1 MRPRPITQPPP
12 WQPGVRVGRYVVG
25 EAVGR
30 GAMGEVFRGEDV
42 ELSRPVALKRLHAGT
57 DADSR
62 DKLAHEARAA
72 AQLQHPNVVG
82 VYEIVD
88 DGERAVLATEWIDG
102 VTLRTWLATPR
113 SWRDAVRVVG
123 GAGRGLAAAHAAGI
137 VHRDFKPENVLVD
150 HAGRARVADFGL
162 ASSASGGAAG
172 ASLRGSKAV
181 FMSVTGTLSG
191 TPAYMAPE
199 LVDGVRPH
207 AGSDQFAFAV
217 TLFEAVHGRY
227 PFEGKTAEA
236 IWTAMGDQQI
246 TRGDRRVPGWLD
258 RCLRRG
264 LAADPAARF
273 PDLTTMLDEIERRAR
288 RSIAA
293 PLAIT
298 GLVAGAGAV
307 ALSALVLGGAA
318 VPCGDDLVDGLWH
331 SVARAGMSARFAAVA
346 PGRGAT
352 TAAFT
357 EDALDRWAGSWRLG
371 RRAACA
377 APPAE
382 RRARASCLDR
392 QLGAFQAQL
401 AVWSHADASIVDR
414 APFTVAALPS
424 PDGCTTAA
432 LAPSVATDATKAL
445 VAATAEV
452 DALRR
457 AGKFAQAHAS
467 TDALARAAEH
477 ETDPATQA
485 RALISVGAVEYELR
499 EHVAGRKHLA
509 RASQAARSAHDDALL
524 ASALILDAS
533 VRIVANQPAEALGL
547 CDAVAALGVQGV
559 ELAKLETVRA
569 EALANLDRFDEAI
582 AAYRRAAALHEAAA
596 GSDPTRRV
604 DLAAAIGALG
614 STLGRAGHR
623 DEAAVELQK
632 CLAIEEPLLGPDHP
646 EVARTLHDLAAQQRE
661 LGQVEVA
668 IRNYH
673 RARRIFA
680 AALGEQTLEVA
691 STDAALADIAIAAG
705 DFDRARVLATA
716 ARVAYLHDNARPQL
730 LSSIE
735 TALGNIEQNT
745 DHCAAAIPHYEAALV
760 ASKQAGET
768 GERLGISYAN
778 LAACLS
784 DVSRDA
790 EARNAIQAGLAAWDA
805 AGESGPM
812 RAQAM
817 VTLADLEAKAGRYAH
832 AIELAQQALAA
843 IKDVEGVGPLRAYV
857 DEQLDLWRRHGRL

>member
-1 MRPRPITQPPP
+1 MRPRPVTQPPP
-12 WQPGVRVGRYVVG
+12 PWEPGTRVGRYVVG
-25 EAVGR
+25 LPVGR

-42 ELSRPVALKRLHAGT
+42 ELARSVALKRLHAGT

-62 DKLAHEARAA
+62 EKLAHEARAA
-72 AQLQHPNVVG
+72 AQLQHPNVVA

-88 DGERAVLATEWIDG
+88 DGDRAVLATEWIDG
-102 VTLRTWLATPR
+102 VTLRTWLQTPR
-113 SWRDAVRVVG
+113 TWREAVRVVC
-123 GAGRGLAAAHAAGI
+123 GAGRGLAAAHAGGI

-150 HAGRARVADFGL
+150 HSGRARVADFGL
-162 ASSASGGAAG
+162 ASNASGGPPG
-172 ASLRGSKAV
+172 PSLRGSKAL
-181 FMSVTGTLSG
+181 FLSMTGTVSG

-207 AGSDQFAFAV
+207 VGSDQFAFAV
-217 TLFEAVHGRY
+217 TLFEAVHGCY

-236 IWTAMGDQQI
+236 IWMAMGDGRI
-246 TRGDRRVPGWLD
+246 TRGERRVPGWLD

-264 LAADPAARF
+264 LAADPEARF
-273 PDLTTMLDEIERRAR
+273 PDLAAMLDEIDRRTR
-288 RSIAA
+288 RGIAM
-293 PLAIT
+293 PIVIT
-298 GLVAGAGAV
+298 GIVAGAAAV
-307 ALSALVLGGAA
+307 AVSALVLGGAPA
-318 VPCGDDLVDGLWH
+318 PCGDDLVDGLWH
-331 SVARAGMSARFAAVA
+331 PVARAGMAARFAAIA
-346 PGRGAT
+346 HARGVT

-357 EDALDRWAGSWRLG
+357 DDALDRWTGSWRLG

-377 APPAE
+377 APPTE

-392 QLGAFQAQL
+392 QLGALQAQL
-401 AVWSHADASIVDR
+401 AVWSHADAAIVDR

-424 PDGCTTAA
+424 PDECSTAIA
-432 LAPSVATDATKAL
+432 GPTVPTVATTAL

-457 AGKFAQAHAS
+457 AGKFSQAHTH
-467 TDALARAAEH
+467 TDALALAAER
-477 ETDPATQA
+477 ELDPASQA
-485 RALISVGAVEYELR
+485 RALISVGSVEYELR
-499 EHVAGRKHLA
+499 EYVAGSAHLA
-509 RASQAARSAHDDALL
+509 RASQAARTAHDDALL
-524 ASALILDAS
+524 SSALVLDAS
-533 VRIVANQPAEALGL
+533 VRIVANHPAEALGL

-559 ELAKLETVRA
+559 ELARLETVRA
-569 EALANLDRFDEAI
+569 EALANLDRFDESL
-582 AAYRRAAALHEAAA
+582 AAYRRAVALHQTAA

-623 DEAAVELQK
+623 AEAAVELEK

-646 EVARTLHDLAAQQRE
+646 EVARTLHDLAAQQVE
-661 LGQVEVA
+661 LGEVDVA
-668 IRNYH
+668 TRNYH
-673 RARRIFA
+673 RARVIFVA
-680 AALGEQTLEVA
+680 SLGEQTLEVA
-691 STDAALADIAIAAG
+691 SVDAALADLAIRNG
-705 DFDRARVLATA
+705 DYDRARTLATA

-735 TALGNIEQNT
+735 TALGNIEQNS

-760 ASKQAGET
+760 ASKNAGET

-790 EARNAIQAGLAAWDA
+790 EARNAVEAGLAAWDA
-805 AGESGPM
+805 AGESGPL

-817 VTLADLEAKAGRYAH
+817 VTLADLEAKAGRRAH
-832 AIELAQQALAA
+832 AIELGQQVLAA
-843 IKDVEGVGPLRAYV
+843 IQGVEGVGPLREYV
-857 DEQLDLWRRHGRL
+857 QDQLATWRHGRL

>member
-1 MRPRPITQPPP
+1 M
-12 WQPGVRVGRYVVG
+12 RVGRYVIG
-25 EAVGR
+25 LPVGR
-30 GAMGEVFRGEDV
+30 GAMGEVFRGEDT

-57 DADSR
+57 DAESR

-72 AQLQHPNVVG
+72 AQLQHPNVVA

-88 DGERAVLATEWIDG
+88 DGDRAVLATEWIDG
-102 VTLRTWLATPR
+102 VTLRDWLRTPR
-113 SWRDAVRVVG
+113 TWREAVRVVC
-123 GAGRGLAAAHAAGI
+123 GAGRGLEAAHAAGI

-150 HAGRARVADFGL
+150 RTGRARVADFGL

-172 ASLRGSKAV
+172 VSLRGTQAL

-236 IWTAMGDQQI
+236 IWTAMGDGRI

-264 LAADPAARF
+264 LAVDPADRY
-273 PDLTTMLDEIERRAR
+273 PDLATMLDEIDRRAR
-288 RSIAA
+288 RGIAL

-298 GLVAGAGAV
+298 GIVAGAAAV
-307 ALSALVLGGAA
+307 AVSALVLGGAPD
-318 VPCGDDLVDGLWH
+318 PCGDDLVDGLWH
-331 SVARAGMSARFAAVA
+331 PVARAGMSARFAAVA

-357 EDALDRWAGSWRLG
+357 DEALDRWTGAWRLG

-377 APPAE
+377 APAPE
-382 RRARASCLDR
+382 RNARANCLDR
-392 QLGAFQAQL
+392 QLGTLHAQL
-401 AVWSHADASIVDR
+401 SVWSHADAAVVDR

-424 PDGCTTAA
+424 PDACTSAIAGPSAPTEATAA
-432 LAPSVATDATKAL
+432 LA
-445 VAATAEV
+445 AATAEV

-457 AGKFAQAHAS
+457 AGQFAKAHDH
-467 TDALARAAEH
+467 TGALAKAAET
-477 ETDPATQA
+477 ELDPATQA

-499 EHVAGRKHLA
+499 EHAAGRIHLG
-509 RASQAARSAHDDALL
+509 RAAQAARAAHDDGLL
-524 ASALILDAS
+524 ASALIYDAS
-533 VRIVANQPAEALGL
+533 VRIVANQPSEALGL
-547 CDAVAALGVQGV
+547 VDAVAALGAQGV
-559 ELAKLETVRA
+559 EVAKLELVRA
-569 EALANLDRFDEAI
+569 EALQNLDRFDDAI

-623 DEAAVELQK
+623 AEAAVELQK

-646 EVARTLHDLAAQQRE
+646 EVGRTLHDLAAQQLE
-661 LGQVEVA
+661 LGQSDLA
-668 IRNYH
+668 TRNYQ
-673 RARRIFA
+673 RARKIFVA
-680 AALGEQTLEVA
+680 TLGAQTLEVA
-691 STDAALADIAIAAG
+691 SVDAALAELAVRAG
-705 DFDRARVLATA
+705 DFDRARTLAVA
-716 ARVAYLHDNARPQL
+716 ARAAYIKDNARPQL

-812 RAQAM
+812 RAQALI
-817 VTLADLEAKAGRYAH
+817 TLADLEAKAGRRAH
-832 AIELAQQALAA
+832 AIELGEQVLAA
-843 IKDVEGVGPLRAYV
+843 IKDTEGV
-857 DEQLDLWRRHGRL
+857 EQLREYVVGQLGDWRRGR